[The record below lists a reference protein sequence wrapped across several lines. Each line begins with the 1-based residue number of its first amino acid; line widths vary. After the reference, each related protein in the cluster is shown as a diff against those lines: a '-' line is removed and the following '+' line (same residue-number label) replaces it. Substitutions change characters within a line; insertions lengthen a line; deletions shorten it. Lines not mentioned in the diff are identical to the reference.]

1 MKCSTIDLGII
12 DDEKSE
18 NNLISFDNLDI
29 PSPFNN
35 LILRNLHQKKQINKF
50 VDYFNQFCYN

>member
-1 MKCSTIDLGII
+1 MKFNSIDLGII

-18 NNLISFDNLDI
+18 NILISFDNLDI

-35 LILRNLHQKKQINKF
+35 LNHRN
-50 VDYFNQFCYN
+50 